1 MERRAAMLNHETLCE
16 ETRLEALEER
26 LRSARTLTRDLVSEV
41 IAEACPRLAAL
52 GTKAEAA
59 VWGMIE
65 AGALTD
71 AMLALIEIAL
81 PQWKPRRL
89 VCEDGEWYCSLSKQP
104 WLPVG
109 FDETAEAS
117 HGILPIAILM
127 ALIEARRRAPMRA
140 AATGSVS
147 RVRSAEIYAVCC
159 DNYV

>member
-1 MERRAAMLNHETLCE
+1 MERRAAMLNHETLRE

-26 LRSARTLTRDLVSEV
+26 LRSARTLTPDLVGKV
-41 IAEACPRLAAL
+41 IAEACQRLAAL
-52 GTKAEAA
+52 GTKASA
-59 VWGMIE
+59 VWRMIE
-65 AGALTD
+65 AGALSD
-71 AMLALIEIAL
+71 AMLTLIEIEL

-117 HGILPIAILM
+117 HGIFPIAILM

-140 AATGSVS
+140 AATGSVPN
-147 RVRSAEIYAVCC
+147 VRSAEIYAVPC
-159 DNYV
+159 DNFA

>member
-26 LRSARTLTRDLVSEV
+26 LRSARTLTPDLVSDV

-65 AGALTD
+65 AGALSG
-71 AMLALIEIAL
+71 AMLALVEIAL

-89 VCEDGEWYCSLSKQP
+89 VC
-104 WLPVG
+104 
-109 FDETAEAS
+109 
-117 HGILPIAILM
+117 
-127 ALIEARRRAPMRA
+127 A
-140 AATGSVS
+140 AATGSVPA
-147 RVRSAEIYAVCC
+147 VRSAEIYAVCC